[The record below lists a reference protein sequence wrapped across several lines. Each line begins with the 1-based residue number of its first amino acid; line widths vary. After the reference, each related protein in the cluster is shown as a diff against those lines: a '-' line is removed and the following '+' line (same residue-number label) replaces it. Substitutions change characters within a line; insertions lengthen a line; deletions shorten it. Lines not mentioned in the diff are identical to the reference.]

1 MLSTSKKS
9 WLSTITVSYLF
20 AVCIITFA
28 LNKQKNKQ
36 HNSKKQKNLANKQIS
51 QILVEVNVLLA
62 SRHNMVC
69 SYSKEEESLE
79 PFLYQFFIKLSSI
92 CILGLSWITLSCML
106 TFLKFTFWLSISP
119 SQSKICGDIL
129 ILTDR
134 PTTRHFMT
142 TSFNR
147 RGFLFTLS
155 TFLSSIQIKEEIAGL
170 ILHRCWH
177 KLKTANQ
184 RIYFAL
190 NQEKTKEQLQ
200 MMVHILKFWMI

>member
-9 WLSTITVSYLF
+9 WLSRTTVSYLF

-134 PTTRHFMT
+134 RTTRHFYQDHDYIFQQKRFSLHLVYILVFHSNQGGDSGVNSAPLLTQAENSEPKDLLRTEPRENERT
-142 TSFNR
+142 TTDD
-147 RGFLFTLS
+147 GTY
-155 TFLSSIQIKEEIAGL
+155 T
-170 ILHRCWH
+170 
-177 KLKTANQ
+177 
-184 RIYFAL
+184 
-190 NQEKTKEQLQ
+190 
-200 MMVHILKFWMI
+200 